1 MTNCKYKLR
10 KLSIGLVSV
19 GTMFM
24 AAPVM
29 GEDASQPTA
38 SVTTESPAIQTEE
51 DQGSQA
57 EALEEPTP
65 APQTSPSTVSA
76 VPAEAAAMADEK
88 GIAEAPA
95 HEPAPKASVQAEAA
109 SPAGKAEATTNT
121 GQPTN
126 TEQARSRSKRA
137 AEIAPQT
144 IEVEKLEVDK
154 ENSSL
159 TVKDGEKD
167 KQLIKHRDGNQR
179 DIFDISRDVKV
190 NQDGT
195 MDVTLTVKPKQIDE
209 GAEVIV
215 LLDTSQK
222 MTETDFN
229 TAKENIKKLVT
240 TLTGTTD
247 KEGKNVSH
255 YNNRNSV
262 RLIDFYRK
270 VGESTDLSGWDAK
283 KIDEKLNEVWKKAK
297 DDYNGWGVDLQGAIH
312 KAREIFNLDK
322 EKRSG
327 KRQHI
332 VLFSQGESTFSY
344 DIKDKSKMD
353 KVAVEEPVTYS
364 NPLFPWPFYF
374 DTTTRTHNVVNDAK
388 KLIDFLN
395 KLGISQ
401 FNGAVDNVAT
411 VGNTLLGLGS
421 FFGLKNPLDYISLAD
436 LETSKLNSEKFD
448 YSRRVG
454 EGYNFRSYFDREVDK
469 VGFKKIL
476 VEKIKGNLKKF
487 QPKQTDTWLSSLG
500 LNSIKEKIQDWM
512 IDKALDN
519 LFYRRQY
526 QFYNHNLSAQAEAR
540 MAREEGIKFYAVD
553 VTEPE
558 RIAKEINSQKYS
570 EAYTNHLKKK
580 AEEARELAKKRNEK
594 FDKYLKEMSESQK
607 FFKDVED
614 PEKFK
619 DILTELKVTETFEE
633 KVSVNNSEQRKSNK
647 EVEYKKASSNS
658 SFLSFIFSSSTN
670 ESITWTLSKDKL
682 QKALQSGETL
692 TLEYKLK
699 IHKDKFKLAPQT
711 RSKRSLD
718 TSENKKSVTEK
729 VITSDVKYKINDKE
743 VKGKKLDDVS
753 LTYSKETVRKPQV
766 EPNVPDTPQEKPLTP
781 LAPSEPSVPE
791 TSTPEGPTE
800 GENNLGGQ
808 SEEITITED
817 SQSGM
822 SGQNPGSGNETV
834 VEDTQTS
841 QEDEVIIGGQ
851 GQVIDFTEDTQ
862 TGMSGAGQV
871 ESPTITEE
879 THKPE
884 IIMGGQSDPIDM
896 VEDTLPGMSG
906 SNEATVVEED
916 TRPKLQFHFDNEEPV
931 PATVPTVSQTPIAQV
946 ESKVPHAKAE
956 SALPQTG
963 DTNKLETF
971 FTITALTVIGAAGLL
986 GKKRRNNQTD

>member
-729 VITSDVKYKINDKE
+729 VIT
-743 VKGKKLDDVS
+743 
-753 LTYSKETVRKPQV
+753 RC
-766 EPNVPDTPQEKPLTP
+766 
-781 LAPSEPSVPE
+781 
-791 TSTPEGPTE
+791 
-800 GENNLGGQ
+800 
-808 SEEITITED
+808 
-817 SQSGM
+817 
-822 SGQNPGSGNETV
+822 
-834 VEDTQTS
+834 
-841 QEDEVIIGGQ
+841 
-851 GQVIDFTEDTQ
+851 
-862 TGMSGAGQV
+862 
-871 ESPTITEE
+871 
-879 THKPE
+879 
-884 IIMGGQSDPIDM
+884 
-896 VEDTLPGMSG
+896 
-906 SNEATVVEED
+906 
-916 TRPKLQFHFDNEEPV
+916 
-931 PATVPTVSQTPIAQV
+931 
-946 ESKVPHAKAE
+946 
-956 SALPQTG
+956 
-963 DTNKLETF
+963 
-971 FTITALTVIGAAGLL
+971 
-986 GKKRRNNQTD
+986 